1 MGYSYKSYSDTK
13 EVFKKFVNAAEGQAV
28 YGISRSHIMEMAKKA
43 GAVYKVGNTALIN
56 TEIFEAFLILNLQVC
71 FTICSNDILSTSYAS
86 FFIFLRAIIANCS

>member
-43 GAVYKVGNTALIN
+43 ICHT
-56 TEIFEAFLILNLQVC
+56 FLKQKYGKESRGCL
-71 FTICSNDILSTSYAS
+71 
-86 FFIFLRAIIANCS
+86 

>member
-43 GAVYKVGNTALIN
+43 GAVYKVGNTALIGLLM
-56 TEIFEAFLILNLQVC
+56 TWSL
-71 FTICSNDILSTSYAS
+71 
-86 FFIFLRAIIANCS
+86 AIRQGM

>member
-56 TEIFEAFLILNLQVC
+56 TEIFEACRPWRN
-71 FTICSNDILSTSYAS
+71 
-86 FFIFLRAIIANCS
+86 

>member
-56 TEIFEAFLILNLQVC
+56 TEIFGHTWSSSKRIRC
-71 FTICSNDILSTSYAS
+71 RCLST
-86 FFIFLRAIIANCS
+86 

>member
-13 EVFKKFVNAAEGQAV
+13 EVFKKFVNAAVGQAV

-56 TEIFEAFLILNLQVC
+56 TEIFEAYLEQFKENPVPLPKYIVDKSKLNK
-71 FTICSNDILSTSYAS
+71 
-86 FFIFLRAIIANCS
+86 